1 MLITLNQLLKLI
13 VKIKILIMLIS
24 RRHQGCLIS
33 MKNLPT
39 DLLRAFV
46 TVSELKGFTQ
56 AGELLGRSQPAISLQ
71 IKRLEGLVD
80 QTLLARNG
88 QSLELTPPGQQLYK
102 YAKQILALND
112 EAVAKFRKT
121 AVTGTIKFGIPSEF
135 ATTLMPRI
143 VGRFAAAYPSVTL
156 EVHSELSKHLL
167 SGANRHQY
175 DLMLVLSDD
184 AMAASGQLLKEDELV
199 WAASNEHEVHLQ
211 ATLPLIVA
219 PEGCIYRNRG
229 VERLRQSDRDW
240 RVVYTIPDLTGIH
253 AAIKEGLGVTP
264 IARST
269 VPDDMRVLKHGD
281 RLPKLGTVGVHLI
294 NQTSGPNEAV
304 ERLVEF
310 VRTAL
315 Q

>member
-1 MLITLNQLLKLI
+1 
-13 VKIKILIMLIS
+13 
-24 RRHQGCLIS
+24 

-46 TVSELKGFTQ
+46 TVAELKGFTQ

-71 IKRLEGLVD
+71 IKRLESLVD

-88 QSLELTPPGQQLYK
+88 QSLELTPAGQQLYK

-135 ATTLMPRI
+135 ATTLMPKI
-143 VGRFAAAYPSVTL
+143 VGRFAEAYPSVTL
-156 EVHSELSKHLL
+156 EVHSELSKNLL
-167 SGANRHQY
+167 NGARRHNY

-184 AMAASGQLLKEDELV
+184 SRKAGGQLVKEDELV
-199 WAASNEHEVHLQ
+199 WAASADHDVHSQ
-211 ATLPLIVA
+211 SVLPLIVA
-219 PEGCIYRNRG
+219 PEGCIYRDRG
-229 VERLRQSDRDW
+229 IGRLQESQRDW
-240 RVVYTIPDLTGIH
+240 RVVYTIPDLTGIQ
-253 AAIKEGLGVTP
+253 AAIKAGLGVTP

-269 VPDDMRVLKHGD
+269 VPEGMRVLKQSD

-294 NQTSGPNEAV
+294 DQTNGPNEAV
-304 ERLVEF
+304 NRLIEF